1 MAKDKSLYKELR
13 TQGVRKKKA
22 RKVSS
27 VLASR
32 SGSERPKAAKKAVD
46 ELRSAAGRIQE
57 RMSLDED
64 RRAAATKA
72 AKTRKKK
79 AKKRKQGAK
88 KLAAGRP
95 G

>member
-13 TQGVRKKKA
+13 SHGVRKGKA

-27 VLASR
+27 ALASR
-32 SGSERPKAAKKAVD
+32 SGTDRPKAAKKAVED
-46 ELRSAAGRIQE
+46 LRTAAGRIQE

-64 RRAAATKA
+64 RRAAAAKA

-79 AKKRKQGAK
+79 AKQRKKGAR
-88 KLAAGRP
+88 KLAAGRS